1 MSRPGLSPVRW
12 TPPAPGPDRPD
23 PLPPLTVVPVPGE
36 GPEDVLVAP
45 DGTVWTGLADGRV
58 LRYRPDHGDLDVV
71 VDTGGRPLGLEW
83 LPDGRLLVCD
93 ARRGLLAVDVSA
105 RPAAVE
111 VLATEAAGRPLVFCN
126 NAAALADGSVW
137 FTDSSSRFGIDHWKG
152 DILEHSGTGRLLRR
166 DPSGDIEAVV
176 TGLQFANGV
185 AASPDGGAVFYAETG
200 SYALSRVATSG
211 PTAGRATRVVDA
223 LPGFPDNIALG
234 SDGLVWVA
242 IASPRNPLVDRLA
255 GMPPVLRRLVW
266 AMPEALQPKPELR
279 TRVAAVDPSSGRTVR
294 DLDGVDPGFGMAT
307 GVREAAG
314 VVWLGSL
321 QGTTIASFRLP

>member
-126 NAAALADGSVW
+126 NAAVLADGSVW

-166 DPSGDIEAVV
+166 DPSGAIEAVV

-185 AASPDGGAVFYAETG
+185 AASPDGGFYAETG
-200 SYALSRVATSG
+200 SYALSRWRR
-211 PTAGRATRVVDA
+211 RADSRSPCVVMP
-223 LPGFPDNIALG
+223 PGFPTTRSGQTAG
-234 SDGLVWVA
+234 SSSARNSARGLA
-242 IASPRNPLVDRLA
+242 DAS
-255 GMPPVLRRLVW
+255 VLCRLVW
-266 AMPEALQPKPELR
+266 RCSEALQPAR
-279 TRVAAVDPSSGRTVR
+279 ACTRVAAVDSRPHRARPRRGRPV
-294 DLDGVDPGFGMAT
+294 GGHPA
-307 GVREAAG
+307 
-314 VVWLGSL
+314 
-321 QGTTIASFRLP
+321 

>member
-36 GPEDVLVAP
+36 GPEDVLVGP
-45 DGTVWTGLADGRV
+45 DGAVWTGLADGRV

-93 ARRGLLAVDVSA
+93 ARRGLLAVDVTA
-105 RPAAVE
+105 RAAAVE

-126 NAAALADGSVW
+126 NAAVLPDGSVW
-137 FTDSSSRFGIDHWKG
+137 FTDSSARFGIDHWKG

-166 DPSGDIEAVV
+166 DPSGAVDAVV

-185 AASPDGGAVFYAETG
+185 AASPDGGWVFYAETG
-200 SYALSRVATSG
+200 SYTLSRVATSG
-211 PTAGRATRVVDA
+211 PAAGRATRVVDA
-223 LPGFPDNIALG
+223 LPGFPDNISLG

-279 TRVAAVDPSSGRTVR
+279 TRVVAVDPSSGRTVR

-307 GVREAAG
+307 GVREADG